1 MPTTTAENESSPMQ
15 LFKKAIKQA
24 PVSAADPGLL
34 FHSITEMHSREELEH
49 FLAKVLEEGEGGLVL
64 VEGHIFSVVPDDD
77 DEKVHVVG
85 PHFNS
90 SERPGVMALRMFNA
104 AADLPKK

>member
-1 MPTTTAENESSPMQ
+1 MQ

-24 PVSAADPGLL
+24 PGLPTDPGLL

-49 FLAKVLEEGEGGLVL
+49 FLAKALEEGEGGLVL

-104 AADLPKK
+104 AADLPKNKR